1 MCILGRNV
9 LSQWQLFLWVYML
22 NINCVVLFN
31 QTVESETSSN
41 LLPYFLF
48 RKKIT
53 DSLTSIILLW
63 LFWSLSCKFSQIW
76 GNLIGTVSKGIGFF
90 VLEKKPQTYLWIA
103 TSWGSPVFADI
114 SCTMTADDKMPSR
127 YLGCWMQQRLYLKND
142 DDLF

>member
-22 NINCVVLFN
+22 NINCIVLLN
-31 QTVESETSSN
+31 RTVESETSSN

-53 DSLTSIILLW
+53 DSLTSIIHLW

-90 VLEKKPQTYLWIA
+90 VLEKNPKHICELLLDGI
-103 TSWGSPVFADI
+103 
-114 SCTMTADDKMPSR
+114 
-127 YLGCWMQQRLYLKND
+127 LLYLLILAVPWLLMTRCQADTWDVGCSNVCI
-142 DDLF
+142 